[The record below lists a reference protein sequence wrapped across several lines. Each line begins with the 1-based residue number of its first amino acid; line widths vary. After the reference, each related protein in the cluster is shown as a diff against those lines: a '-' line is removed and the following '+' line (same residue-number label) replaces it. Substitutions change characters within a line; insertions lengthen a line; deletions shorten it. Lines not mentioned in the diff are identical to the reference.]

1 MVGAHGMKERYEAP
15 DLASF
20 AAFAASFAASLGRG
34 DVVALEGDLGAGKTT
49 LVALIAR
56 ELGSQADVA
65 SPTFT
70 FWHRYAGPIPL
81 EHLDLYRI
89 DDPSEVAELG
99 LDEAL
104 DPKGIAFVEWPG
116 RLPGFVP
123 SDAVRV
129 CISGSGD
136 EPRSIVVERKR

>member
-1 MVGAHGMKERYEAP
+1 MTERLVAP
-15 DLASF
+15 DRATFSVIAETF
-20 AAFAASFAASLGRG
+20 AKTLRRG
-34 DVVALEGDLGAGKTT
+34 DVVALEGELGAGKTT
-49 LVALIAR
+49 FVGAVARA
-56 ELGSQADVA
+56 LGSDADVA

-89 DDPSEVAELG
+89 EDPSEAVELG

-104 DPKGIAFVEWPG
+104 GPDGIAFVEWPA

-123 SDAVRV
+123 PGAIVVR
-129 CISGSGD
+129 IAGSGD
-136 EPRSIVVERKR
+136 DPRQLQIERPA